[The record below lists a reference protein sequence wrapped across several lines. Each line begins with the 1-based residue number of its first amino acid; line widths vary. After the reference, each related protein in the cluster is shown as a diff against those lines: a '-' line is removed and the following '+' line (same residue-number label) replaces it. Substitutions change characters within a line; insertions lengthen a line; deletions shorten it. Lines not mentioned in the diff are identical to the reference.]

1 LTALQQIE
9 LLLQN
14 QRKEYKLEVDNLL
27 VSLKEIYKYREMLK
41 NLVRKELRT
50 RYKGSVL
57 GFLWTFINP
66 LLQLLVYT
74 VIFSTVMRIN
84 IDRFYIFMFV
94 ALLPWIFFSTS
105 VQSSSSTI
113 ISNKDLIKKI
123 YFPRVVL
130 PVSVVIS
137 GLMNMIFSF
146 AIVFPALIISGI
158 GITPAVIYLPIVMI
172 AALIMTLG
180 FSVLF
185 SGLNVYFRD
194 LEHILGIVIMA
205 WFYFTPIVYPVEM
218 IPESFLRLFFLNPIT
233 PIILGFRDILYYGI
247 APNFAM
253 LGINM
258 ILGLIL
264 LVFAFM
270 VFQNLQ
276 KNFAEEI

>member
-1 LTALQQIE
+1 MFKSLQ
-9 LLLQN
+9 
-14 QRKEYKLEVDNLL
+14 
-27 VSLKEIYKYREMLK
+27 EIYRYREMLK
-41 NLVRKELRT
+41 NTVRKELRT

-74 VIFSTVMRIN
+74 VIFSTIMRIN
-84 IDRFYIFMFV
+84 IDKFYMFMFV

-105 VQSSSSTI
+105 VQSSASTI
-113 ISNKDLIKKI
+113 ISNKDLVKKV
-123 YFPRVVL
+123 YFPRIVL
-130 PVSVVIS
+130 PISVVIS
-137 GLMNMIFSF
+137 SLMNMLFSF

-158 GITPAVIYLPIVMI
+158 GITPALIYLPIVLI
-172 AALIMTLG
+172 AAFIMTLG
-180 FSVLF
+180 FSILF

-194 LEHILGIVIMA
+194 LEHILGIAIMA

-218 IPESFLRLFFLNPIT
+218 IPVGFLKLFFLNPVT

-253 LGINM
+253 LGIN
-258 ILGLIL
+258 ILSGVLLLIFGL
-264 LVFAFM
+264 M
-270 VFQNLQ
+270 VFENLQ

>member
-1 LTALQQIE
+1 
-9 LLLQN
+9 
-14 QRKEYKLEVDNLL
+14 
-27 VSLKEIYKYREMLK
+27 MLK

-66 LLQLLVYT
+66 LLQLVVYT
-74 VIFSTVMRIN
+74 VIFSTIMRIN

-113 ISNKDLIKKI
+113 ISNKDLVKKI

-158 GITPAVIYLPIVMI
+158 GITPAVIYLPIVVI
-172 AALIMTLG
+172 AALVMTLG

-247 APNFAM
+247 APNFVM
-253 LGINM
+253 LGIN
-258 ILGLIL
+258 IISGLL
-264 LVFAFM
+264 LLIFALIVFE
-270 VFQNLQ
+270 NLQ